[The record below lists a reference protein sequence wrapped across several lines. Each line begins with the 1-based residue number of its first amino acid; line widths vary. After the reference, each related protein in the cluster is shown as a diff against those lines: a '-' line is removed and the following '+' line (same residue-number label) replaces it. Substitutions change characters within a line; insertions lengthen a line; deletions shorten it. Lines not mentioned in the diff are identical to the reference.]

1 MKTNLYSVHAPA
13 MLDQVDATFVAYLDS
28 DRDADRVYV
37 GMITEE
43 QGLECPLVSY
53 DKKGFT
59 EQKLHSYVRVFI
71 DTSIDFKRIIIKTYG
86 G

>member
-1 MKTNLYSVHAPA
+1 MKTKLYSVHAPA

-43 QGLECPLVSY
+43 QGLKCPLVSY

-59 EQKLHSYVRVFI
+59 EENLHNYIRIFTE
-71 DTSIDFKRIIIKTYG
+71 TSLDLKYALKSIGLI
-86 G
+86 